1 MQGVLNTHN
10 MDQAVDCLHLS
21 LKPLTL
27 DRLFLIEFGD
37 HRLKIELAHYRSV
50 PELGPPVPLGRH

>member
-1 MQGVLNTHN
+1 

-21 LKPLTL
+21 LKPLPL

-37 HRLKIELAHYRSV
+37 HRLKSSLRTIDLC
-50 PELGPPVPLGRH
+50 PK